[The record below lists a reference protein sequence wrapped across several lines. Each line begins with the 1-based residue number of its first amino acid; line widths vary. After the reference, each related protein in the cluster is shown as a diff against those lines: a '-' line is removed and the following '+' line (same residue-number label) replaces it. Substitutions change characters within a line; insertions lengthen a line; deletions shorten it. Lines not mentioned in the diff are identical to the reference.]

1 MRLSVFRGQNGYIDR
16 LSAMLVFPNPLYWDN
31 SHIAAFM
38 LVSSRI
44 VKLSFLGD
52 ISDPIFF
59 RQPQNIIVQLI
70 SISSKAIT
78 LTAKFIVVR
87 LIYRTFV
94 V

>member
-1 MRLSVFRGQNGYIDR
+1 MV
-16 LSAMLVFPNPLYWDN
+16 
-31 SHIAAFM
+31 
-38 LVSSRI
+38 VSSQI
-44 VKLSFLGD
+44 VKLSFFGD

-87 LIYRTFV
+87 LVYRTFV